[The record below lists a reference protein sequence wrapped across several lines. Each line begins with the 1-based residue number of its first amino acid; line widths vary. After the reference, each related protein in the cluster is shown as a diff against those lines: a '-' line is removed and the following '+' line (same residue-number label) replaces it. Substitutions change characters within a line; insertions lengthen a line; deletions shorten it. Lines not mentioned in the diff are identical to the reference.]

1 MMRHIH
7 FLILAGAVLLGAG
20 CGDSEDATGRLRVQ
34 LADGPFAFGILDSA
48 MVTIDR
54 VEVHVV
60 GAGESDGDASGWEV
74 VSTEERRLDL
84 LDLTNGVTATL
95 VDTEVPVGRLTQIRL
110 HVVEAAVH
118 LTDGRVFDLDI
129 PSGDQSGIKIFP
141 DPDIEVLS
149 ALTTEL
155 LLDFDV
161 SRSFHPIPASA
172 ERAEEISE
180 FFFRPSVRCAN
191 LSETGTL
198 SGRVFDD
205 AGTPGVA
212 TDDTA
217 IEGAAVVA
225 YRDGIEA
232 ATTATAADGRYA
244 LPGLL
249 PGEYTLAASASGFV
263 AGERTATVVVANDVG
278 GNDFRLAASAGLAA
292 PPPGGG
298 GPRHTVLAPEDLA
311 P

>member
-1 MMRHIH
+1 MMRHTR
-7 FLILAGAVLLGAG
+7 FWLVASTLLMVVG
-20 CGDSEDATGRLRVQ
+20 CGDSDDSTGRLRIE
-34 LADGPFAFGILDSA
+34 LADAPFAFDLLDSA

-54 VEVHVV
+54 VEVNLV
-60 GAGESDGDASGWEV
+60 GAQVAGESGWEV
-74 VSTEERRLDL
+74 VSTEERRLNL

-110 HVVEAAVH
+110 HVVEAAVF
-118 LTDGRVFDLDI
+118 LTDGRTFDLDI

-141 DPDIEVLS
+141 DPDIIVAD

-172 ERAEEISE
+172 RRAEEITE

-205 AGTPGVA
+205 AGTPDVL
-212 TDDTA
+212 TDDTP
-217 IEGAAVVA
+217 IEDAAVVA
-225 YRDGIEA
+225 WRNGEDVS
-232 ATTATAADGRYA
+232 TTATAADGHYV

-249 PGEYTLAASASGFV
+249 PGEYTLAGSANGFIT
-263 AGERTATVVVANDVG
+263 AERAATVVVGNDVG
-278 GNDFRLAASAGLAA
+278 GNDFHLAAASAARA
-292 PPPGGG
+292 N
-298 GPRHTVLAPEDLA
+298 HDLA
-311 P
+311 E

>member
-1 MMRHIH
+1 MMRHTR
-7 FLILAGAVLLGAG
+7 FWLLASALLLVVG
-20 CGDSEDATGRLRVQ
+20 CGDSDDSTGRLRIE
-34 LADGPFAFGILDSA
+34 LADAPFAFDVLDSA

-54 VEVHVV
+54 VEVHIIT
-60 GAGESDGDASGWEV
+60 DGDDAEDSGWEV

-110 HVVEAAVH
+110 HVVEAAVF
-118 LTDGRVFDLDI
+118 LTDGRTFDLDI
-129 PSGDQSGIKIFP
+129 PSGDRSGIKIFP
-141 DPDIEVLS
+141 DPDIVVADALS
-149 ALTTEL
+149 TEL

-172 ERAEEISE
+172 RRAEEITE

-205 AGTPGVA
+205 AGTPDVL
-212 TDDTA
+212 TDDTP

-225 YRDGIEA
+225 SRNGEEVS
-232 ATTATAADGRYA
+232 TTATTVDGRYV

-249 PGEYTLAASASGFV
+249 PGEYTLAGSANGFIT
-263 AGERTATVVVANDVG
+263 AERAATVVVGNDVG
-278 GNDFRLAASAGLAA
+278 GNDFHLAAASAARA
-292 PPPGGG
+292 N
-298 GPRHTVLAPEDLA
+298 HDLA
-311 P
+311 E